1 MLARCLPGW
10 VLDAMACRVY
20 ALHEFSNPYPIPF
33 DKTQVRSLD
42 SQSADVLHEKTEQE
56 LAARPHS
63 ASVGSKQAPGSM
75 TTIQE
80 GTVCASVSAPPVSP
94 RGLDADNPQSPL
106 GALSPDS
113 QRTQNA
119 GHTPLSIH
127 RPITT
132 SRMSRFQIKSVG
144 PSQPTDPLQSVSIG
158 AAVERVKAKARDD
171 LDVRTET
178 SVEAISSR
186 QLSNRD
192 TSPPMVKII
201 ESTPRSSLAALYNIP
216 GSDS

>member
-1 MLARCLPGW
+1 M
-10 VLDAMACRVY
+10 Y
-20 ALHEFSNPYPIPF
+20 ALHKFSNPYPIPY
-33 DKTQVRSLD
+33 DKPQVRSLD

-63 ASVGSKQAPGSM
+63 ASLGSKQAPGSM

-80 GTVCASVSAPPVSP
+80 GTVCVSVSSSPVSP
-94 RGLDADNPQSPL
+94 RGLDADSPQSPL

-144 PSQPTDPLQSVSIG
+144 SSQPSDPLSVSIG
-158 AAVERVKAKARDD
+158 AAVERVKARARDD

-201 ESTPRSSLAALYNIP
+201 ESTPRSSLAALYTIP